1 MENGMD
7 TGFIEYFI
15 GQSFSK
21 SKDIF
26 FFVAGGAGVPYK
38 DCNILGPL
46 LGPPYAGKL
55 PHRDVPP
62 IMEKLEHEMEA
73 TI

>member
-1 MENGMD
+1 M
-7 TGFIEYFI
+7 
-15 GQSFSK
+15 
-21 SKDIF
+21 
-26 FFVAGGAGVPYK
+26 AGGAGVPYK

-46 LGPPYAGKL
+46 LGPPCAGKL